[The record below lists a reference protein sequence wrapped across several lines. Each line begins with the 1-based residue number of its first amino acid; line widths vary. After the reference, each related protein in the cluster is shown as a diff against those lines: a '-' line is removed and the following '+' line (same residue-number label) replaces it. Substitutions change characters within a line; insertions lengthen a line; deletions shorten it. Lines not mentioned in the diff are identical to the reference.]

1 MVEKEQKENKTGL
14 KILSVILA
22 ILLWIYVGN
31 LGGQGATKNVVETS
45 LEYRNLSEDL
55 TVTGPEKVSVKL
67 WGSYTDSSNIV
78 AYVDLTGYEKGTHTV
93 PVQVEPVK
101 GAMFTSVEPDK
112 IEITLDSVKEK
123 TVNIQ
128 QEIRQNPPAGL
139 KVSEISIY
147 PQKCIVRGDR
157 DLVARVAAVVAI
169 IDLGEVRDVAAM
181 KVSLQA
187 RDSEG
192 KPITAGLQIVPRTVD
207 VYAVLSQELAV
218 KNVKIKAQLL
228 GTPAPGFVVSEVT
241 VDPVEVVIRG
251 KPSQL
256 NAVAELSTQAINID
270 GASGQVVQV
279 VNLNIPAGLTASPS
293 QVSVQI
299 KIEPSG
305 QGEVQE

>member
-22 ILLWIYVGN
+22 ILLWIYVVN

-45 LEYRNLSEDL
+45 LEYRNLGEDL

-67 WGSYTDSSNIV
+67 WGAYTDSSNIV
-78 AYVDLTGYEKGTHTV
+78 AYVDLAGYEKGTHTV

-112 IEITLDSVKEK
+112 VEVTLDSVKEK

-139 KVSEISIY
+139 RVSEISIY
-147 PQKCIVRGDR
+147 PEKCIVKGDR
-157 DLVARVAAVVAI
+157 DLVARVAAVIAV

-181 KVSLQA
+181 KVALQA
-187 RDSEG
+187 RDARG
-192 KPITAGLQIVPRTVD
+192 KPITAGLQIVPQTVD
-207 VYAVLSQELAV
+207 VYVVLSKELAV
-218 KNVKIKAQLL
+218 KSVKVNPQLL
-228 GTPAPGFVVSEVT
+228 GNPAPGFVVSEVI
-241 VDPVEVVIRG
+241 VDPAEVVLRG

-256 NAVAELSTQAINID
+256 NAVTEISTQAINID
-270 GASGQVVQV
+270 GASGQMVQLV
-279 VNLNIPAGLTASPS
+279 HLNIPAGLTASTS

-299 KIEPSG
+299 RFEQSG
-305 QGEVQE
+305 HNEVQE